1 MKTAQLDDK
10 TIIGIDKDF
19 ALEMVTGTDL
29 IMETDKIIDNQLST
43 ITISIQTGFRT
54 IMTDAVHILT
64 KA

>member
-1 MKTAQLDDK
+1 
-10 TIIGIDKDF
+10 
-19 ALEMVTGTDL
+19 MVTGTDL